1 MTRNELD
8 TCYSGEEKRKRC
20 DFAEMAADRAVYKM
34 FEKLGID
41 TEDKKQIDALRAS
54 FKMGVNIQKTASR
67 CLTTATVAIF
77 LAVIW
82 KVGEALWIA
91 IKSSVGK

>member
-1 MTRNELD
+1 MTRTELD

-20 DFAEMAADRAVYKM
+20 EFADQAADRAVYKM
-34 FEKLGID
+34 WKELGID
-41 TEDKKQIDALRAS
+41 TEDKKQVEALRSS
-54 FKMGVNIQKTASR
+54 FKMGVNIQRTASR

-82 KVGEALWIA
+82 KVGEALWEA
-91 IKSSVGK
+91 FKGSVGR